1 MSFKETHEEVRRNDE
16 VDLADLCYCMYRES
30 LFVLVV
36 AVVGL
41 ILGLSVMIWW
51 ALA

>member
-1 MSFKETHEEVRRNDE
+1 MNLKEDSEDDE

-30 LFVLVV
+30 LFVSVV

-41 ILGLSVMIWW
+41 VLGLSVMLWW
-51 ALA
+51 GLK